1 MILWH
6 LGATIAV
13 ARYVFRDPRMDLRF
27 LLAGSLLPDLLD
39 KPAALAAWD
48 ALQSARLW
56 GHSLL
61 LVSVLMTVVVM
72 ATRRGRPRR
81 RWMALVIGVF
91 LHLVLDAIWTAPE
104 SLLWPF
110 LGWAFSPHGAAGA
123 GAYLGDVL
131 GSPWYWLQEAAGAL
145 YLGWLWRRA
154 DLGTATTR
162 RRLYREGV
170 IDVPIGSG

>member
-1 MILWH
+1 MSLAQE
-6 LGATIAV
+6 LGHYAHSVWAFITE
-13 ARYVFRDPRMDLRF
+13 DPREANTEGGIF
-27 LLAGSLLPDLLD
+27 
-39 KPAALAAWD
+39 PAIYGTVLMV
-48 ALQSARLW
+48 L
-56 GHSLL
+56 
-61 LVSVLMTVVVM
+61 LMTVVVM

-145 YLGWLWRRA
+145 FLRA
-154 DLGTATTR
+154 DPCFPQDLTR
-162 RRLYREGV
+162 KNERFYHPARHIAVSPY
-170 IDVPIGSG
+170 PIVVVTGKHRG